1 MASASTDDPRGRP
14 TAQRLRDAL
23 AELVSSGA
31 PEALTAMAL
40 CELAGVSRN
49 ALYRYHSDVLHEL
62 HKLQPQRHRNPGC
75 AERAMQRLRDENQ
88 GLREQVTK
96 LAALVDHYFAAWQ
109 EASLVLQRRD
119 RELVELRSNA
129 RPKLATIRT

>member
-1 MASASTDDPRGRP
+1 
-14 TAQRLRDAL
+14 
-23 AELVSSGA
+23 
-31 PEALTAMAL
+31 MAL

-62 HKLQPQRHRNPGC
+62 HKLQPQRHRYPGC